1 MRHHR
6 STAPRLLGAALAV
19 TLAVTAGGL
28 TVPAVA
34 AGPETANATSE
45 QQEVFSLPPGTLA
58 LPAGPT
64 GFLARHPE
72 GSGYAYTWVRHD
84 GTQTPLPGSAYAAS
98 FGTDLVVRIGDTT
111 RTVIDMASGAE
122 VATYD
127 DLPPAGTYRMLRH
140 QGASLVVVGLQDVR
154 VLHKDAQGGTVDRK
168 VTGLPGGAQMLGTI
182 AVGPDAFL
190 VQYSVTSNA
199 VTTFSLAVVDV
210 ASASVV
216 ETYATAS
223 STGGLSMIL
232 SATHV
237 AWVETTGYRQA
248 RLAVARRGTS
258 EVTRTE
264 LPEDE
269 NNHQVSLRI
278 MGDRLVYVRIGAATR
293 WGAGPFD
300 RPVSVPLSN
309 PAERTVLPLAHAAL
323 VSPAADGSLLVTGGT
338 IDRGEGLYRISPG
351 TDGAPPTVSQVAT
364 TGVPTV
370 LTLVEE
376 TPPPNGTVDFDQ
388 TGGKL
393 SATWKFS
400 RPNTRV
406 SLKLTHTAT
415 GRSALVKGVAPNFG
429 TPEFGADWDGLLG
442 TKYPAHAGAYTWTM
456 RAEPA
461 NGIGPAVERTG
472 SFTLT
477 RAPRPH
483 DYDGNGSPDVLNRS
497 GGGVLS
503 SYDLG
508 QLRRLQY
515 DEPETATRIGGGWN
529 AYDRITAT
537 GNTGGTAA
545 PDLVARDGAGVL
557 WWYAGK
563 GDGTFATRIRVGGGW
578 NTYDTLT
585 GGSDVTGDGRNDL
598 LAADRT
604 GILWLYP
611 GTGNAAAPFA
621 ARKRVG
627 GGWGVYNLL
636 SATGDLGG
644 ATAGDLV
651 ARDRDGVLWLYL
663 AKGDGTFAPRTRI
676 GGGWNTYDE
685 IIGVGDID
693 GDGRNDLASKGAIYR
708 TSEDLYVYRGTGQ
721 WRTPFQRTEQAS
733 ERYLEWPHDIY

>member
-6 STAPRLLGAALAV
+6 ATAPRLLGAAVAV

-28 TVPAVA
+28 TSPAVA
-34 AGPETANATSE
+34 AGPATANATSE

-58 LPAGPT
+58 LPGGPT

-72 GSGYAYTWVRHD
+72 SSGYAYTWVRYD
-84 GTQTPLPGSAYAAS
+84 GTRTPLPEGRYGVSA
-98 FGTDLVVRIGDTT
+98 GTDFVVRIGDTS

-127 DLPPAGTYRMLRH
+127 GLPAVGTYRTMHH
-140 QGASLVVVGLQDVR
+140 QGTSLVIAGYQGVR
-154 VLHKDAQGGTVDRK
+154 VLSKNAQGGTVDRE
-168 VTGLPGGAQMLGTI
+168 VTGIPAGAEIRGTGI
-182 AVGPDAFL
+182 NDPDAFL
-190 VQYSVTSNA
+190 VQYSVTKDG
-199 VTTFSLAVVDV
+199 VTAYTMAVVDV

-216 ETYATAS
+216 ETYAPQGVSDGRPMT
-223 STGGLSMIL
+223 LSR
-232 SATHV
+232 THV
-237 AWVETTGYRQA
+237 AWVEQDDDDQA
-248 RLAVARRGTS
+248 RLVVAVRGTS
-258 EVTRTE
+258 QVTRTA
-264 LPEDE
+264 LPGLDAAARI
-269 NNHQVSLRI
+269 SLRI
-278 MGDRLVYVRIGAATR
+278 TGDRLVYVRIGAATR
-293 WGAGPFD
+293 WSTGIFD

-309 PAERTVLPLAHAAL
+309 PAETTALPLAHAAF
-323 VSPAADGSLLVTGGT
+323 VVPAADGSLLVSGGT
-338 IDRGEGLYRISPG
+338 LDQGEGLYRITP
-351 TDGAPPTVSQVAT
+351 GAPGALPTVSQVAT

-370 LTLVEE
+370 LTAVAE
-376 TPPPNGTVDFDQ
+376 TPPPTGTVDFDQ
-388 TGGKL
+388 AGGKL
-393 SATWKFS
+393 SAVWKFS
-400 RPNTRV
+400 RSNARV

-415 GRSALVKGVAPNFG
+415 GRSALVKGVAPGYDN
-429 TPEFGADWDGLLG
+429 PEFRADWDGLLA
-442 TKYPAHAGAYTWTM
+442 TKYPAHPGAYTWTM

-508 QLRRLQY
+508 QLRRLTY
-515 DEPETATRIGGGWN
+515 REPETETRIGGGWN

-537 GNTGGTAA
+537 GNTGGTPA

-563 GDGTFATRIRVGGGW
+563 GDGTFATRARVGGGW
-578 NTYDTLT
+578 NTYDKLT
-585 GGSDVTGDGRNDL
+585 GGSDVTGDGRPDL
-598 LAADRT
+598 LAADKA
-604 GILWLYP
+604 GVLWLYP
-611 GTGNAAAPFA
+611 GTGSAAAPFA

-627 GGWGVYNLL
+627 GGWGAYNLL

-685 IIGVGDID
+685 VIGVGDID
-693 GDGRNDLASKGAIYR
+693 GDGRNDLLAKGAIHQ
-708 TSEDLYVYRGTGQ
+708 TGEDLYVYRGTSQ
-721 WRTPFQRTEQAS
+721 WRTPLQPAEAAS
-733 ERYLEWPHDIY
+733 ESWPEWPRDIY